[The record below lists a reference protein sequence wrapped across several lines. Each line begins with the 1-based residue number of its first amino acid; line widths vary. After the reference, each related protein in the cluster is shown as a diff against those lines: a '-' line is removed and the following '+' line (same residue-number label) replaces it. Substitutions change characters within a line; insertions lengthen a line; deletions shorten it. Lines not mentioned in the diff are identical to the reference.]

1 MAGNIIFFEHP
12 RTGQLAAAPVG
23 FSWTTL
29 FFGPFPMLFRNDW
42 KWFFVSLA
50 LAFFTGG
57 LSILVMMFIINK
69 LHLQDLVRQGFRVR
83 SVQVGTIEQAAAV
96 VGYPLPA
103 FEKAA

>member
-1 MAGNIIFFEHP
+1 MADNIIFFEHP
-12 RTGQLAAAPVG
+12 QTGQLAAAPVG
-23 FSWTTL
+23 FSWTTA

-57 LSILVMMFIINK
+57 LSSFVMMCIINK
-69 LHLQDLVRQGFRVR
+69 LHIQELVRQGFRVR
-83 SVQVGTIEQAAAV
+83 SVQVGTVKQAEAV

-103 FEKAA
+103 FERAA